1 MGILT
6 PSIRRSTSVAP
17 KESGGQAVNMKI
29 GEVRVAEDSDFA
41 LLKVL
46 LSRGDGW
53 VEEYQQGSTRVWTRP
68 ADNSHFR
75 MIRLKTV
82 FSDVKAEILYDVLHD
97 PDYRKTWD
105 KHMLESKELGMLNPN
120 NDLSYYAIHCPAPV
134 KNRDFVLQRSWLQTG
149 SESYIINHSVH
160 HRSAPPKKGFIR
172 GISYLTGL
180 LVTPVAGGGCELGYV
195 AHSDPKGQLPI
206 WVTNKLSTILAPK
219 MVKRLH
225 KACLNY
231 PKWKNL
237 HQPHQKPW
245 LYPEQISGTRIMLT
259 DCEDSEESGETTPTE
274 EESLDENQLALSL
287 DCE

>member
-1 MGILT
+1 
-6 PSIRRSTSVAP
+6 
-17 KESGGQAVNMKI
+17 
-29 GEVRVAEDSDFA
+29 
-41 LLKVL
+41 
-46 LSRGDGW
+46 
-53 VEEYQQGSTRVWTRP
+53 
-68 ADNSHFR
+68 

-82 FSDVKAEILYDVLHD
+82 FSDVKPETLYDVLHD

-149 SESYIINHSVH
+149 
-160 HRSAPPKKGFIR
+160 R
-172 GISYLTGL
+172 L
-180 LVTPVAGGGCELGYV
+180 LVNPVAGGGCELGYV

-225 KACLNY
+225 KACLSY

-245 LYPEQISGTRIMLT
+245 LYPEQISGSRILLT
-259 DCEDSEESGETTPTE
+259 DCEDSEESGENTPTE

-287 DCE
+287 DSE